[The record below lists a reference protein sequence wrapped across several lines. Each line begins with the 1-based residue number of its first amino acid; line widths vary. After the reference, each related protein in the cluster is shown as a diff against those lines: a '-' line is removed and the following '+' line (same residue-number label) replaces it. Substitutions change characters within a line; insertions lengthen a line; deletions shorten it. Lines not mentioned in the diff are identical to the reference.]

1 MNLLIKIVMC
11 VDPFL
16 HYLGVVVCILMCIVI
31 AITVMGITLLKYF
44 PKSNLTKWFRR
55 NVITDVDLEP

>member
-1 MNLLIKIVMC
+1 MC

-16 HYLGVVVCILMCIVI
+16 YYLGVVVCILMCIVI

-44 PKSNLTKWFRR
+44 PKSNFTKWFRR

>member
-1 MNLLIKIVMC
+1 MC

-16 HYLGVVVCILMCIVI
+16 YYLGVVVCILMCIVI

-44 PKSNLTKWFRR
+44 PKAKITKWFRSH
-55 NVITDVDLEP
+55 VITDEDLERP